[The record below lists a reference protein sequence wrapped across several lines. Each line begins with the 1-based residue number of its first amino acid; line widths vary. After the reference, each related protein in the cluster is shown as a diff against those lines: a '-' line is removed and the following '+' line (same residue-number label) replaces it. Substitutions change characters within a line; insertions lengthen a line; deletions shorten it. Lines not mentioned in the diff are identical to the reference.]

1 MSSVPPSVAPFA
13 SLLADLTTDLRR
25 GVSCLLVCDK
35 GWTLPVFG
43 DLRKRLS
50 AKNIRCEY
58 LDGRPTPGS
67 DSPADVGVMLTAI
80 TQIRKA
86 VRGGVEGVVFV
97 LPHLDVM
104 TTTDGGWTNISREV
118 VPLLYENPA
127 TQWLGFRDPSL
138 PLLPVVEKIFGKC
151 YVLDVPYRVVESI
164 PVTPQTIPVP
174 DPQPS
179 PSLEPLPP
187 PETPE
192 PPPPKTTDTASAPEE
207 ASSEPTQPQVEAPPE
222 TPPTEASPE
231 APPCEEP
238 PEPPATTSPDAPG

>member
-13 SLLADLTTDLRR
+13 SLLADLTADLRR

-35 GWTLPVFG
+35 GWTLPVFS
-43 DLRKRLS
+43 DLRKRLG
-50 AKNIRCEY
+50 AKNVRCEY

-86 VRGGVEGVVFV
+86 VRGDVEGVVFV

-127 TQWLGFRDPSL
+127 VQWLGFRDPSL

-151 YVLDVPYRVVESI
+151 FTLDASYRVVES
-164 PVTPQTIPVP
+164 VHATPQTIAVP
-174 DPQPS
+174 DPRPS
-179 PSLEPLPP
+179 PSPAPLPV
-187 PETPE
+187 
-192 PPPPKTTDTASAPEE
+192 TTDTASVPKESQSEE
-207 ASSEPTQPQVEAPPE
+207 PPR
-222 TPPTEASPE
+222 
-231 APPCEEP
+231 EELP
-238 PEPPATTSPDAPG
+238 PEPPQSSSEPQNEPPPEPRTTTSPDAPG

>member
-35 GWTLPVFG
+35 GWTLPVFS
-43 DLRKRLS
+43 DLRKRLG
-50 AKNIRCEY
+50 AKNVRCEY
-58 LDGRPTPGS
+58 LDGRSTPGS

-86 VRGGVEGVVFV
+86 IRGSVEGVVFV

-127 TQWLGFRDPSL
+127 AQWLGFRDPSL
-138 PLLPVVEKIFGKC
+138 PLPPVVEKIFGKC
-151 YVLDVPYRVVESI
+151 YILDAPYRVIES
-164 PVTPQTIPVP
+164 VHATPQTILVP
-174 DPQPS
+174 DPRHS
-179 PSLEPLPP
+179 SVLEPPP
-187 PETPE
+187 PETTDTANQPEETSSEPEAEPQSEEPPREELPPE
-192 PPPPKTTDTASAPEE
+192 PPQSM
-207 ASSEPTQPQVEAPPE
+207 SEPQNE
-222 TPPTEASPE
+222 T
-231 APPCEEP
+231 P